1 MIEKNYQPADIEG
14 RMSRIWE
21 ESGAFRA
28 GRPERR
34 DAEPFTIVIPPPN
47 VTGSLHMGHA
57 LNITLQDIL
66 CRFERMRGRDVL
78 WQPGTDHAG
87 IATQMVVERQ
97 LMERQQP
104 ARRDMGRAKFLQ
116 RVWEWKAESG
126 GLIINQ
132 LKRLGAS
139 CDWSRERFTMDEGLS
154 RAVIKVFV
162 ELHREGLIYKDK
174 RLVNWDPKL
183 LTAISDL
190 EVQQVEV
197 RGHLWYLRYPLEGK
211 NFNPADASTFIVV
224 ATTRPETMLGDSAV
238 AVHPDDERYRDLVGK
253 HVILP
258 LVGRR
263 IPIIADEYSDPEK
276 GSGAVKITP
285 AHDFNDFEV
294 GRRHNLPQISVL
306 DQEGSLA
313 LVGNEDYL
321 RGLPEGS
328 MQFAEEFHGLDR
340 FAARKDILTR
350 LEDFGFLERTEPNTH
365 MVPHGDRSG
374 VVIEPYLTDQ
384 WYVDA
389 KTLAQPAIAAVRGGA
404 TTFVPKNWEK
414 TYFDWMENIQPWCIS
429 RQLWWGHQIP
439 AWYGPDGKVFVAET
453 EDEAVG
459 NALGYYVEQEV
470 ITPEQGR
477 EMALDASKR
486 DGFITRDEDVLD
498 TWFSSAL
505 WPFSTLGWPDDDTD
519 VKRYYPTDV
528 LVTGFDIIFFWVA
541 RMMMMGLHFMKDV
554 PFPTVYIHA
563 LVRDERGAKMS
574 KSKGNVID
582 PLHLIDDYGADALRF
597 TLAAMAAQG
606 RDIKLAPQRVEGYRN
621 FATKLWNAC
630 RFAEMNACI
639 LPAAFDPSQPKE
651 TLNRW
656 IAHETARATREVT
669 EAIEA
674 YRFNDAAGAIYR
686 FVWNIYC
693 DWYLELAK
701 PVLMGE
707 EGAAKTETRA
717 MVAWAR
723 DEILKLL
730 HPFMPFITEELWAVT
745 ATPSSALV
753 GEGRDGGNAPN
764 APSSSGSGGEHRN
777 LLALTAWPRRA
788 GGISPEQLALLSTT
802 NPNDPMMPPV
812 LLALDTAD
820 FTDEAA
826 EAEIGWLIDLV
837 TAIRSV
843 RAEMNISPAT
853 LTPLVLAG
861 ASVETRA
868 RAQRW
873 SDVIKRMARL
883 ADISFADRAPEG
895 AVQLLVRGEIVALPL
910 KGLIDFSAEKIR
922 LEKELAK
929 AEADIKRVDAKL
941 ANEKF
946 VANAPDEIVEEEKDK
961 REAAVARKVKL
972 VEALERL
979 KNAA

>member
-14 RMSRIWE
+14 RMSRLWE
-21 ESGAFRA
+21 ESGAFKA

-34 DAEPFTIVIPPPN
+34 DAQPFTIVIPPPN

-57 LNITLQDIL
+57 LNNTLQDIL

-97 LMERQQP
+97 LMERQEP
-104 ARRDMGRAKFLQ
+104 GRRDMGRAKFLE
-116 RVWEWKAESG
+116 RVWQWKAESG
-126 GLIINQ
+126 GVIVNQ

-154 RAVIKVFV
+154 RAVVKVFV

-190 EVQQVEV
+190 EVQQIEV
-197 RGHLWYLRYPLEGK
+197 KGSLWYLRYPLEGK
-211 NFNPADASTFIVV
+211 TFNPEDPATFIVV
-224 ATTRPETMLGDSAV
+224 ATTRPETMLGDSGV
-238 AVHPDDERYRDLVGK
+238 AVNPDDERYTSLVGK

-258 LVGRR
+258 LVGRK
-263 IPIIADEYSDPEK
+263 IPIVADEYSDPEK
-276 GSGAVKITP
+276 GSGAVKVTP

-294 GRRHNLPQISVL
+294 GRRHNLPQISVFG
-306 DQEGSLA
+306 QEGRLA
-313 LVGNEDYL
+313 LTGNEDYL

-328 MQFAEEFHGLDR
+328 AQLAEELHGVDR
-340 FAARKDILTR
+340 FAARKQIVAR
-350 LEDFGFLERTEPNTH
+350 LEDFGFLERVEPNQH

-374 VVIEPYLTDQ
+374 VIIEPYLTDQ

-389 KTLAQPAIAAVRGGA
+389 KTMAQPSIAAVRTGA
-404 TTFVPKNWEK
+404 TAFVPKNWEK
-414 TYFDWMENIQPWCIS
+414 TYFEWMENIQPWCIS

-453 EDEAVG
+453 EEEAVG
-459 NALGYYVEQEV
+459 NALGYYAEQEV
-470 ITPEQGR
+470 ITAEQGR
-477 EMALDASKR
+477 EMALDPAKR
-486 DGFITRDEDVLD
+486 EGFITRDEDVLD

-541 RMMMMGLHFMKDV
+541 RMMMMGMHFMKDV

-563 LVRDERGAKMS
+563 LVRDEKGAKMS

-606 RDIKLAPQRVEGYRN
+606 RDIKLATQRVEGYRN

-630 RFAEMNACI
+630 RFAEMNVCVQ
-639 LPAAFDPSQPKE
+639 PSAFDPTQAKQ

-674 YRFNDAAGAIYR
+674 YRFNDAAGSIYR
-686 FVWNIYC
+686 FVWNVYC

-701 PVLMGE
+701 PVLLGE
-707 EGAAKTETRA
+707 EGEAKSETRA

-745 ATPSSALV
+745 ARREGLLV
-753 GEGRDGGNAPN
+753 LAP
-764 APSSSGSGGEHRN
+764 
-777 LLALTAWPRRA
+777 WPRKA
-788 GGISPEQLALLSTT
+788 KGLSPEQIVSIATT
-802 NPNDPMMPPV
+802 SPSDGLIPPV
-812 LLALDTAD
+812 IRALDAD
-820 FTDEAA
+820 DFSDPDA
-826 EAEIGWLIDLV
+826 EAEIGWVVDLV

-843 RAEMNISPAT
+843 RAEMNIPPTT

-861 ASVETRA
+861 ASAETRG

-873 SDVIKRMARL
+873 NDVVRRMARL
-883 ADISFADRAPEG
+883 ADISFADAAPEG
-895 AVQLLVRGEIVALPL
+895 AVQLLVRGEVAALPL
-910 KGLIDFSAEKIR
+910 KGVIDFSAEKTR
-922 LEKELAK
+922 LDKELVK
-929 AEADIKRVDAKL
+929 ADGDIKRVDAKL
-941 ANEKF
+941 GNEKF
-946 VANAPDEIVEEEKDK
+946 VANAPEEIVEEEKEK
-961 REAAVARKVKL
+961 REAAVERKTRIL
-972 VEALERL
+972 EALERL
-979 KNAA
+979 KRAI

>member
-1 MIEKNYQPADIEG
+1 MIEKNYQPADIEQ
-14 RMSRIWE
+14 RMSHLWE
-21 ESGAFRA
+21 EAGAFKA

-34 DAEPFTIVIPPPN
+34 DANPFTIVIPPPN

-57 LNITLQDIL
+57 LNNTLQDIL

-97 LMERQQP
+97 LMERQEP
-104 ARRDMGRAKFLQ
+104 GRRDLGRAKFLE
-116 RVWEWKAESG
+116 RVWQWKAESG
-126 GLIINQ
+126 GIIVNQ

-154 RAVIKVFV
+154 RAVVKVFV
-162 ELHREGLIYKDK
+162 ELHRQGLIYKDK

-190 EVQQVEV
+190 EVQQIEV
-197 RGHLWYLRYPLEGK
+197 KGNLWYLRYPIEGK
-211 NFNPADASTFIVV
+211 SFSPDDPTSFIVV
-224 ATTRPETMLGDSAV
+224 ATTRPETMLGDTAV
-238 AVHPDDERYRDLVGK
+238 AVHPDDDRYRDVVGK

-263 IPIIADEYSDPEK
+263 IPIVADEYSDPEK
-276 GSGAVKITP
+276 GSGAVKVTP

-306 DQEGSLA
+306 DKEASLS

-328 MQFAEEFHGLDR
+328 AELAAELNGLDR
-340 FAARKDILTR
+340 FAARKQIVAR
-350 LEDFGFLERTEPNTH
+350 MEDFGFLERIEPNTH

-389 KTLAQPAIAAVRGGA
+389 KTLAQPAMAAVRNGT

-414 TYFDWMENIQPWCIS
+414 TYFDWMENIQPWCVS

-453 EDEAVG
+453 EEEAVG

-470 ITPEQGR
+470 ITQEQGR
-477 EMALDASKR
+477 EMALDRNKR
-486 DGFITRDEDVLD
+486 EGFITRDEDVLD

-505 WPFSTLGWPDDDTD
+505 WPFSTLGWPDETPE
-519 VKRYYPTDV
+519 VKRYYPTSV

-541 RMMMMGLHFMKDV
+541 RMMMMGIQFMQEA
-554 PFPTVYIHA
+554 PFSTVYIHA
-563 LVRDERGAKMS
+563 LVRDEKGAKMS

-582 PLHLIDDYGADALRF
+582 PLHLIDEYGADALRF
-597 TLAAMAAQG
+597 TLSAMAAQG
-606 RDIKLAPQRVEGYRN
+606 RDIKLATSRVEGYRN

-630 RFAEMNACI
+630 RFAEMNACAT
-639 LPAAFDPSQPKE
+639 PADFDPAKTTQ

-656 IAHETARATREVT
+656 IAHETARASREVS

-686 FVWNIYC
+686 FVWNVYC

-707 EGAAKTETRA
+707 EGAAKAETRA
-717 MVAWAR
+717 AVAWAR

-745 ATPSSALV
+745 AKR
-753 GEGRDGGNAPN
+753 EG
-764 APSSSGSGGEHRN
+764 
-777 LLALTAWPRRA
+777 LLALAVWPRQA
-788 GGISPEQLALLSTT
+788 KKGPTPEQVALMAAASPIEPVPALAL
-802 NPNDPMMPPV
+802 PMT
-812 LLALDTAD
+812 DTAEFSD
-820 FTDEAA
+820 PAA
-826 EAEIGWLIDLV
+826 EAEIGWVVDLV

-843 RAEMNISPAT
+843 RAEMNIPPAT
-853 LTPLVLAG
+853 LTALVLSG
-861 ASVETRA
+861 ASAETKERA
-868 RAQRW
+868 PRW
-873 SDVIKRMARL
+873 TDVIKRMARL
-883 ADISFADRAPEG
+883 SDISFASQPPEG
-895 AVQLLVRGEIVALPL
+895 SVQLLVRGEVASLPL
-910 KGLIDFSAEKIR
+910 KGVIDLSAEKTR
-922 LEKELAK
+922 LDKELAK
-929 AEADIKRVDAKL
+929 ADADIKRVDSKL

-946 VANAPDEIVEEEKDK
+946 VANAPEEVVEEEKEK
-961 REAAVARKVKL
+961 REAASARKAKI
-972 VEALERL
+972 VEAMERL
-979 KNAA
+979 KSVAS